1 MNPYAILGAAGLWLA
16 SCGFAYY
23 KGGEHA
29 INAEEAAKAREEK
42 LVQVTKDAALSATA
56 EVLSK
61 VELRNV
67 TINKALEREVITR
80 EVFRDCRSGSTAVQ
94 LLNST
99 PGVAPAAPASSASG
113 S

>member
-1 MNPYAILGAAGLWLA
+1 MNPYLILGAGVLWLA

-29 INAEEAAKAREEK
+29 INAEEAARARESE
-42 LVQVTKDAALSATA
+42 LVQKTTDAALKATA
-56 EVLSK
+56 ESLSK

-67 TINKALEREVITR
+67 TINKALEREVITK
-80 EVFRDCRSGSTAVQ
+80 EVFRDCRSGPNAVQ

-99 PGVAPAAPASSASG
+99 PAITPAAPASTASG